1 MKFTEFKIWYKNYSS
16 KNTMEDDDKEICESA
31 IREIEILPYW
41 RREKYWRD
49 ELKEY
54 ITINILN
61 KVKLEEG

>member
-1 MKFTEFKIWYKNYSS
+1 MKFTEFKIWYKEYSS
-16 KNTMEDDDKEICESA
+16 TNIMENEDKEVCESA

-49 ELKEY
+49 ELKED

>member
-1 MKFTEFKIWYKNYSS
+1 
-16 KNTMEDDDKEICESA
+16 MENEDKEICESA

-61 KVKLEEG
+61 KIKVEER